1 MNIKK
6 IIVNKSFVLAT
17 TAAIA
22 LVADAGNAV
31 AAPVDL
37 VGGVKVTLIGM
48 NLTKGCVRFY
58 ADSQHDVAAGSE
70 WKLGTV
76 GSGQGFTA
84 SVFPGACGGAATRTV
99 RFTVPTTG
107 VTSTIWTVR

>member
-1 MNIKK
+1 MNLKK
-6 IIVNKSFVLAT
+6 IIVKKSFVLAT

-22 LVADAGNAV
+22 LVAGAGNAV

-37 VGGVKVTLIGM
+37 VGGGQVTLIGL

-58 ADSQHDVAAGSE
+58 ADGQHDVAAGSE
-70 WKLGTV
+70 WKSGTV
-76 GSGQGFTA
+76 RSGQGFTA
-84 SVFPGACGGAATRTV
+84 SVFPSACGGAATKTV
-99 RFTVPTTG
+99 RLAVPTTG

>member
-76 GSGQGFTA
+76 GSGQGFTRPFSRA
-84 SVFPGACGGAATRTV
+84 LAVARLPGQSGSRCPPRV
-99 RFTVPTTG
+99 
-107 VTSTIWTVR
+107 